1 MYFSSELKGLP
12 FEGKGK
18 QLEPRN
24 IYYFKENLTQIS
36 VHYYEICKN
45 KIDINET
52 VYSDIR
58 NALFKSV
65 NDRLQ
70 SERPI
75 GALLSGGL
83 DSSLICGIA
92 SKILA
97 TRGQRLN
104 TFTIGMDIDSPDILH
119 ARNVAKHINPKK

>member
-36 VHYYEICKN
+36 VPYYEIGKN
-45 KIDINET
+45 KIDITET

-119 ARNVAKHINPKK
+119 ARNVAKHINL